1 MTADTLTTR
10 DIKVSAPERPPRRAS
25 RPRMT
30 PRNIVSQVLLTIVL
44 LLFLLP
50 FAWMISNSLKPPDE
64 IFTLNFLGSEIR
76 WGNYAEAWGYLP
88 FGRFMLNGLFVAL

>member
-1 MTADTLTTR
+1 
-10 DIKVSAPERPPRRAS
+10 
-25 RPRMT
+25 MT
-30 PRNIVSQVLLTIVL
+30 PRSVVSQVLLTIVL

-64 IFTLNFLGSEIR
+64 IFTLRILGSEIR

-88 FGRFMLNGLFVAL
+88 FGRFMLNGLFVALWATEDQTNGMNSFMEHGPGKATFEGK